1 MSLPETLGLNRY
13 CKKNPRC
20 LQSTVLEAAWCT
32 ARALRTSCGRCCSSP
47 KLSITLSKLPI
58 TVSSPS
64 PQAPRH
70 PELPATLSPQYA
82 VECSQIHSLPT
93 ITFVINGTALPLR
106 PSAYVLNVCISQ
118 QPHPAGSR
126 RERTWCCFFL
136 GGMAMLSFPVRADPT
151 PLQGAGAF
159 LGPDSPLF
167 PLCRAMVT
175 APLASRPPTWAPSTG
190 SRSGFWVTSS
200 SRSITPSSTWRKTAS
215 ASPHRRRGGG
225 SEIQRALLE
234 CCGVPMGLFDP
245 FRALCLSK
253 VSV

>member
-13 CKKNPRC
+13 CKKKPRC

-106 PSAYVLNVCISQ
+106 PSAYVLNVRISQ

-126 RERTWCCFFL
+126 RERTWCFF
-136 GGMAMLSFPVRADPT
+136 F
-151 PLQGAGAF
+151 
-159 LGPDSPLF
+159 
-167 PLCRAMVT
+167 
-175 APLASRPPTWAPSTG
+175 
-190 SRSGFWVTSS
+190 
-200 SRSITPSSTWRKTAS
+200 
-215 ASPHRRRGGG
+215 GGG
-225 SEIQRALLE
+225 W
-234 CCGVPMGLFDP
+234 
-245 FRALCLSK
+245 
-253 VSV
+253 